1 MLMRKKTIF
10 LLTTFWFAF
19 ACSLYGNN
27 FLSLFKKTSTKEEL
41 TPPDPSP
48 KQKKI
53 KVALLLDTSNSM
65 DGLIEQAKSQLWTIV
80 NELAQAK
87 CDGIKPTIQIALYE
101 YGNDRL
107 SAMEGYIKMVT
118 PLTDDLDKIS
128 EDLFKLT
135 TNGGSEFCGH
145 VIQTACNQL
154 DWSPDGN
161 DLQVI
166 FIAGNEPFNQGGV
179 PYQKAC
185 ALANSRNVV
194 VNTIYCGPYQEG
206 INGLWKNGADITK
219 GNYMSIEQDRKTV
232 YIPSPYDDKISDLNT
247 QLNTTYIEYGNLGKE
262 KKIKQVE
269 QDANAEKY
277 GKENKVNR
285 AVSKSTH
292 VYKNKSWDLVDA
304 SDEKDFK
311 VEEVQTADLPQEMQ
325 NMTTDQKQKYI
336 ETKKAD
342 REKIKT
348 EIQQLNIQ
356 REKYIVEQK
365 KSETPEKS
373 LDKAMLEAI
382 KKQAAQKNLTF

>member
-1 MLMRKKTIF
+1 MKKKTIF
-10 LLTTFWFAF
+10 LFTTFCFAF

-27 FLSLFKKTSTKEEL
+27 FLLLFKKNITEKAL
-41 TPPDPSP
+41 NLPDPP
-48 KQKKI
+48 PQQKKI

-80 NELAQAK
+80 NELALAK

-107 SAMEGYIKMVT
+107 NAMEGYIKMVT

-145 VIQTACNQL
+145 VIQTACKQL
-154 DWSPDGN
+154 DWSSDGN

-185 ALANSRNVV
+185 ALATSKNIV
-194 VNTIYCGPYQEG
+194 VNTIYCGPYEEG
-206 INGLWKNGADITK
+206 IAGLWKSGADITK

-247 QLNTTYIEYGNLGKE
+247 QLNTTYIEYGSLGKE
-262 KKIKQVE
+262 KKIKQAE
-269 QDANAEKY
+269 QDVNAEKY
-277 GKENKVNR
+277 GKENKVIR
-285 AVSKSTH
+285 AVSKSSH

-311 VEEVQTADLPQEMQ
+311 LEQVPTSDLPQEMQ
-325 NMTTDQKQKYI
+325 SMTTVQKQKYI

-348 EIQQLNIQ
+348 EIYQLNMQ
-356 REKYIVEQK
+356 REKYIAEQK
-365 KSETPEKS
+365 KSEASGKS
-373 LDKAMLEAI
+373 LDKAMIEAI
-382 KKQAAQKNLTF
+382 KKQAAEKNLTF